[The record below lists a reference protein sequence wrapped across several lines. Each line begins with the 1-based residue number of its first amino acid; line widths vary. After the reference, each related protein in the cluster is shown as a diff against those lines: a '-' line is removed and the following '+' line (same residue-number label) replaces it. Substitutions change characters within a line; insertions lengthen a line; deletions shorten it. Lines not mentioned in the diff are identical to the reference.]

1 MNAVVFTRLSWVLVG
16 GLPDLLITSQT
27 GDFSRR
33 SLTRRAGPISPSSAS
48 CTATRATKRLHQR
61 LRLAKDRLTPHPPAM
76 RV

>member
-33 SLTRRAGPISPSSAS
+33 SLTTCRADQPVISVLHGDPSDEA
-48 CTATRATKRLHQR
+48 
-61 LRLAKDRLTPHPPAM
+61 PPPARSISKRPADPHAPVM